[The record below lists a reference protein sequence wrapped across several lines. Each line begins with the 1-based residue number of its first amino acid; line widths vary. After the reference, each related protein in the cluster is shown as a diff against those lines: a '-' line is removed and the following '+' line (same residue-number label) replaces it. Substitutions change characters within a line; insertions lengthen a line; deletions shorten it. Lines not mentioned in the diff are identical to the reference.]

1 MASHRITVDS
11 ATISMTAAAA
21 DSLIARGQGDPALL
35 YLYLLRHQGYLDPD
49 QTAKELGWN
58 RLQLDSALTHL
69 RELGLAGGIPQP
81 QFQEAIPKREQAPTY
96 SAEDLNHE
104 LGDLASAFPDLLSEV
119 EVAMGKRLSPAD
131 TKILLELYD
140 HLALPPEVIY
150 QLVIWQIQEHQ
161 DKYGFGRKPRM
172 SVIRTAAYRWK
183 ESGVDTLEA
192 AEAYLKKL
200 EYYRSQEGALLA
212 AVGITGRKAAAGERR
227 YLTAWAEMGF
237 PAETVAMAYD
247 KTLTNTGTM
256 KWAYCNAI
264 LKRWHSEGRHTP
276 EEVTAGELRP
286 RHPMPQ
292 KISKAPAPAPIQTA
306 ASQEEKERQI
316 LENERWMRAF
326 LTNQQEEST

>member
-1 MASHRITVDS
+1 MASHRITLDTD
-11 ATISMTAAAA
+11 TISMTAAAA
-21 DSLIARGQGDPALL
+21 DSLISRGQGDPALL

-49 QTAKELGWN
+49 QSAKELGWS

-69 RELGLAGGIPQP
+69 RELGLAGGVPQP
-81 QFQEAIPKREQAPTY
+81 QFNEAVPKREQAPAY
-96 SAEDLNHE
+96 SADDLNQE
-104 LGDLASAFPDLLSEV
+104 LKDQTSAFPDLLSEV
-119 EVAMGKRLSPAD
+119 EVAMGKRLSPSD

-161 DKYGFGRKPRM
+161 DKYGQGRKPRM

-212 AVGITGRKAAAGERR
+212 AVGITGRKAAPGERK

-237 PAETVAMAYD
+237 PAEMVAMAYD
-247 KTLTNTGTM
+247 RTVTNTGTM

-276 EEVTAGELRP
+276 EDVTAGE
-286 RHPMPQ
+286 RHPHRNIPQ
-292 KISKAPAPAPIQTA
+292 KVSKAPAPAPVQTA
-306 ASQEEKERQI
+306 AAQEDKERQI
-316 LENERWMRAF
+316 LENERWMKAF
-326 LTNQQEEST
+326 LTNQEKNS